1 MTEEQ
6 KVRRAIK
13 KVKPIEVEKEQKS
26 VMIKEASV
34 STRPRKGA
42 QIFMTGEYHISASVV
57 ANRGTWYVSMRI
69 PMPPDGKVKQV
80 MRSTGIKVQRKADG
94 SIQKNRKAEQL
105 KEVFV
110 QDIKKELLEAQ
121 KANFPQSD
129 ATVEDYINRFLT
141 QKAKEI
147 ERTTLESYT
156 GYAKSIVIPALGKIK
171 MQDLTPAI
179 LQDFFEGIKAEHT
192 VKSLSKYR
200 VVLNGAIDAAYK
212 DGIIA
217 LSPMHG
223 VKLPKKDSTFTG
235 DWYTADEAKQAI
247 RLLDKE
253 DFSLTP
259 AVMLALHTGMR
270 RGEICGLRWIDVDFL
285 KEEIHIRHTVKQN
298 GGLVYEK
305 DHTKTKSSTR
315 VIPIIPELSAYLQE
329 LLERQKQCG
338 FPIDKVCTTKKG
350 ETLQPDYLTRRWNKF
365 VKQHGLR
372 PVRLHD
378 LRHTAASLMLM
389 NGTDV
394 KVLAEILGHKDV
406 AVTLNTYSH
415 VASEQ
420 KRNALITL
428 GALCGR

>member
-1 MTEEQ
+1 
-6 KVRRAIK
+6 
-13 KVKPIEVEKEQKS
+13 
-26 VMIKEASV
+26 
-34 STRPRKGA
+34 
-42 QIFMTGEYHISASVV
+42 
-57 ANRGTWYVSMRI
+57 
-69 PMPPDGKVKQV
+69 
-80 MRSTGIKVQRKADG
+80 
-94 SIQKNRKAEQL
+94 
-105 KEVFV
+105 
-110 QDIKKELLEAQ
+110 
-121 KANFPQSD
+121 
-129 ATVEDYINRFLT
+129 
-141 QKAKEI
+141 
-147 ERTTLESYT
+147 
-156 GYAKSIVIPALGKIK
+156 

-372 PVRLHD
+372 AVRLHD
-378 LRHTAASLMLM
+378 LRHTTASLMLM

-428 GALCGR
+428 GALCGG

>member
-1 MTEEQ
+1 M
-6 KVRRAIK
+6 
-13 KVKPIEVEKEQKS
+13 
-26 VMIKEASV
+26 
-34 STRPRKGA
+34 
-42 QIFMTGEYHISASVV
+42 
-57 ANRGTWYVSMRI
+57 
-69 PMPPDGKVKQV
+69 
-80 MRSTGIKVQRKADG
+80 
-94 SIQKNRKAEQL
+94 
-105 KEVFV
+105 

-338 FPIDKVCTTKKG
+338 FPIDKVCTTKK
-350 ETLQPDYLTRRWNKF
+350 
-365 VKQHGLR
+365 
-372 PVRLHD
+372 
-378 LRHTAASLMLM
+378 A
-389 NGTDV
+389 
-394 KVLAEILGHKDV
+394 
-406 AVTLNTYSH
+406 
-415 VASEQ
+415 
-420 KRNALITL
+420 KRCSRTI
-428 GALCGR
+428 